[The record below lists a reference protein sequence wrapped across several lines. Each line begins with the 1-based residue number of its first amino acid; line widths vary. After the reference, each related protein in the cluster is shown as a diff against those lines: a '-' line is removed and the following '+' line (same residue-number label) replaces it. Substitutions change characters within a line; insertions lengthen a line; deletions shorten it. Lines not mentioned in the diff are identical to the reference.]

1 MAASAPTKDEIA
13 ALFKQLRA
21 KQPENRECFDCGNK
35 NPTWSSVTYG
45 VYLCLDCSA
54 VHRSMGVHI
63 SFVRST
69 VLDSWTW
76 SQLRAMKVGGNGNA
90 AVFWRQNGSARALSG
105 GSTVDAKSKY
115 TGRTAQLYKAHLQK
129 LVLKDAAT
137 SVDDRVSIATT
148 DSAVGG
154 APAVEDDFFAREQSE
169 HSSRSAS
176 VEPLM
181 GKALAPPAVVVA
193 TYDDVTT
200 APDQS
205 GTSSN
210 AVPPAA
216 GDSSIARPM
225 QAPVARTINASSVS
239 SAKNRA
245 STTLSSTSK
254 PASLGAKKLG
264 GAMKLG
270 GAKKLG
276 AQPII
281 NFEEAAARAEA
292 DAREEERLQAMR
304 DAVNS
309 STAASRRN
317 SSAATTASATS
328 LSKTPP
334 GAGMASTASS
344 GRNESNSND
353 VEQLGVGVGRLGF
366 GAVTSSASGNA
377 GGFGTIGGGGFG
389 ATARGTAPSAPAPSV
404 STSNPSSRLQ
414 PATSSASTGGAAAS
428 TSRFASAKSI
438 SSDQFFD
445 RPTTSYQPAK
455 AGGASGELDFQ
466 ELSANARDM
475 AQRLLNS
482 NEADTLRRMWG
493 QGAAKLSEYLEQ
505 LQER

>member
-1 MAASAPTKDEIA
+1 MAASVPTKDEIA
-13 ALFKQLRA
+13 SLFKQLRA

-90 AVFWRQNGSARALSG
+90 ALFWRQNGGARALSG

-115 TGRTAQLYKAHLQK
+115 TGRAAQLYKAHLQK
-129 LVLKDAAT
+129 LVLKDAAA
-137 SVDDRVSIATT
+137 SIDDRVSVTVA
-148 DSAVGG
+148 DSAVG
-154 APAVEDDFFAREQSE
+154 APTVEDDFFTREQSE
-169 HSSRSAS
+169 NSSRAAS
-176 VEPLM
+176 VEPLS
-181 GKALAPPAVVVA
+181 GKALAPPTVVVA
-193 TYDDVTT
+193 VYDDVNT
-200 APDQS
+200 
-205 GTSSN
+205 
-210 AVPPAA
+210 PPAQSN
-216 GDSSIARPM
+216 GSSGATPSAVGESSTVKSA
-225 QAPVARTINASSVS
+225 QAPVARVISASSTTLS
-239 SAKNRA
+239 KNRA
-245 STTLSSTSK
+245 SATLSSTVK
-254 PASLGAKKLG
+254 PGGLGAKKLG

-276 AQPII
+276 GQPII

-309 STAASRRN
+309 STATSRRS
-317 SSAATTASATS
+317 SSAATPSVGS
-328 LSKTPP
+328 LPKALPSSSVTNVYPNSRNDSDSKDVEKL
-334 GAGMASTASS
+334 GAGI
-344 GRNESNSND
+344 
-353 VEQLGVGVGRLGF
+353 GRLGF
-366 GAVTSSASGNA
+366 GAVASGVSNDV
-377 GGFGTIGGGGFG
+377 GGFGSIGGGFG
-389 ATARGTAPSAPAPSV
+389 ATARGAAPGISAPSV
-404 STSNPSSRLQ
+404 GTSNSSSRLQ
-414 PATSSASTGGAAAS
+414 PATGGLSTGATTAASAS
-428 TSRFASAKSI
+428 RFSSAKSI

-445 RPTTSYQPAK
+445 RPATSYQAAN
-455 AGGASGELDFQ
+455 AGGATGELDFQ

-493 QGAAKLSEYLEQ
+493 QGTAKLSEYLEQ
-505 LQER
+505 FQER

>member
-13 ALFKQLRA
+13 ILFKQLRA

-45 VYLCLDCSA
+45 VYLCLDCSS

-69 VLDSWTW
+69 VLDSWSW

-90 AVFWRQNGSARALSG
+90 AVFWRQNGGAGALSG
-105 GSTVDAKSKY
+105 GSNVDAKSKY
-115 TGRTAQLYKAHLQK
+115 TGRAAQLYKEHLKK

-137 SVDDRVSIATT
+137 SVDDRVSVAAA
-148 DSAVGG
+148 DSA
-154 APAVEDDFFAREQSE
+154 AVASAAEDDFFAREQSE
-169 HSSRSAS
+169 HSSRAAS
-176 VEPLM
+176 VEPLS

-193 TYDDVTT
+193 AYDNEAT
-200 APDQS
+200 
-205 GTSSN
+205 
-210 AVPPAA
+210 PPA
-216 GDSSIARPM
+216 
-225 QAPVARTINASSVS
+225 QTPVARAIGSSS
-239 SAKNRA
+239 TTLAKNRT
-245 STTLSSTSK
+245 STTLSSTAK

-276 AQPII
+276 AQPIMD
-281 NFEEAAARAEA
+281 FEEVAARAEA

-309 STAASRRN
+309 STAASRRS
-317 SSAATTASATS
+317 SSAAA
-328 LSKTPP
+328 P
-334 GAGMASTASS
+334 ASTVSISRQHQGSS
-344 GRNESNSND
+344 VTNAAPNGGDENSGKD
-353 VEQLGVGVGRLGF
+353 VDQLGAGVGRLGF
-366 GAVTSSASGNA
+366 GSVTSGASGLA
-377 GGFGTIGGGGFG
+377 GGFGSVGGGFG
-389 ATARGTAPSAPAPSV
+389 ATARGTDSGMSAPSA
-404 STSNPSSRLQ
+404 STSNSSSHLQ
-414 PATSSASTGGAAAS
+414 PATGSTSAGAATAIA
-428 TSRFASAKSI
+428 SRFASAKGI

-445 RPTTSYQPAK
+445 RPTSSYQSAK
-455 AGGASGELDFQ
+455 AGGSSGELDFQ

-493 QGAAKLSEYLEQ
+493 QGTAKLSEYLEQ
-505 LQER
+505 FQER

>member
-13 ALFKQLRA
+13 ILFKQLRA

-45 VYLCLDCSA
+45 VYLCLDCSS

-69 VLDSWTW
+69 VLDSWSW

-90 AVFWRQNGSARALSG
+90 AVFWRQNGGAGALSG
-105 GSTVDAKSKY
+105 GSNVDAKSKY
-115 TGRTAQLYKAHLQK
+115 TGWAAQLYKEHLKK

-137 SVDDRVSIATT
+137 SVDDRVSVAAA
-148 DSAVGG
+148 DSA
-154 APAVEDDFFAREQSE
+154 AVASAAEDDFFAREQSE
-169 HSSRSAS
+169 HSSRAAS
-176 VEPLM
+176 VEPLS

-193 TYDDVTT
+193 AYDNEATPP
-200 APDQS
+200 AQS
-205 GTSSN
+205 ATSSS
-210 AVPPAA
+210 ATTSGA
-216 GDSSIARPM
+216 GDSSVPRPV
-225 QAPVARTINASSVS
+225 QAPVARAIGSSS
-239 SAKNRA
+239 TTLAKNRA
-245 STTLSSTSK
+245 STTLSSTAK

-276 AQPII
+276 AQPIMD
-281 NFEEAAARAEA
+281 FEEVAARAEA

-309 STAASRRN
+309 STAASRRT
-317 SSAATTASATS
+317 SSAAA
-328 LSKTPP
+328 P
-334 GAGMASTASS
+334 ASTVSILRQHQGSS
-344 GRNESNSND
+344 VTNAAPNGGDENSGKD
-353 VEQLGVGVGRLGF
+353 VDQLGAGVGRLGF
-366 GAVTSSASGNA
+366 GSVASGASGLA
-377 GGFGTIGGGGFG
+377 GGFGSVGGGFG
-389 ATARGTAPSAPAPSV
+389 ATARGTDSGMSAPPA
-404 STSNPSSRLQ
+404 STSNSSSHLQ
-414 PATSSASTGGAAAS
+414 PVTGSTSAGAATAIA
-428 TSRFASAKSI
+428 SRFASAKGI

-445 RPTTSYQPAK
+445 RPTSSYQSAK
-455 AGGASGELDFQ
+455 AGGSSGELDFQ

-493 QGAAKLSEYLEQ
+493 QGTAKLSEYLEQ
-505 LQER
+505 FQER

>member
-1 MAASAPTKDEIA
+1 MATSAPTKDEIA

-90 AVFWRQNGSARALSG
+90 AVFWRQNGSARALAG

-115 TGRTAQLYKAHLQK
+115 TGRAAQLYKAHLQK
-129 LVLKDAAT
+129 LVLKDAAI
-137 SVDDRVSIATT
+137 SVDDRVSVATT

-176 VEPLM
+176 VEPLS
-181 GKALAPPAVVVA
+181 GKALAPPVVVVA

-200 APDQS
+200 PPAQS
-205 GTSSN
+205 GISSS
-210 AVPPAA
+210 ATPSTA
-216 GDSSIARPM
+216 GDSSIAKPA
-225 QAPVARTINASSVS
+225 QAPVARTINASSTA

-245 STTLSSTSK
+245 STTLSSTGK

-317 SSAATTASATS
+317 SSAATPASAAS

-334 GAGMASTASS
+334 GASVASPASN
-344 GRNESNSND
+344 GGNEKNNND
-353 VEQLGVGVGRLGF
+353 VDQLGVGVGRLGF
-366 GAVTSSASGNA
+366 GAVTSGASSTA
-377 GGFGTIGGGGFG
+377 GGFGSIGGGFG
-389 ATARGTAPSAPAPSV
+389 ATVRGTAPSVSAPAV
-404 STSNPSSRLQ
+404 STSNSSSRLQ
-414 PATSSASTGGAAAS
+414 SATSSASVGGAAAS
-428 TSRFASAKSI
+428 ASRFASAKSI

-445 RPTTSYQPAK
+445 RPTTSYQSTK

-475 AQRLLNS
+475 AQRVLNS